1 MDHLPRPS
9 QIGIFSAMEFDW
21 DKSEIVICGN
31 IDDIERAGV
40 RLTTRGAASSTI
52 TCNVVDTKV
61 PVMSSPR
68 PGMLVMEIK
77 HVLVGED

>member
-1 MDHLPRPS
+1 
-9 QIGIFSAMEFDW
+9 MEFDW
-21 DKSEIVICGN
+21 NKSEIVICGN
-31 IDDIERAGV
+31 IDDIERAGA
-40 RLTTRGAASSTI
+40 LDDTGAASSTI

-77 HVLVGED
+77 HVRVGED